1 MTKELKKVEAY
12 KVLEEKFNRM
22 YKVFDGENPY
32 GENTFGELYYDVEKK
47 EDENYL
53 TFTFKERHSG
63 RFNPRDPISVIY
75 DKNHYMTMI
84 NFYVNNFVGNITF
97 MNGDSV
103 DIGSLL
109 NADSKELFRM
119 LYACGEFS
127 ELTPLLNENV
137 NLDYVEY
144 NLGILADFG
153 YITKDDKEDLI
164 EILNFDCDGIEE
176 YKKAL
181 NQYVD
186 IDKAE
191 EFLYDVNM
199 RVICLSCIFKEIKKR
214 FYSELK

>member
-12 KVLEEKFNRM
+12 KVLEESFNRM
-22 YKVFDGENPY
+22 YKVFCGEN
-32 GENTFGELYYDVEKK
+32 NFGELYYDVEKK

-53 TFTFKERHSG
+53 TFTFKDAYPGHFEPHA
-63 RFNPRDPISVIY
+63 PISVIY

-84 NFYVNNFVGNITF
+84 NFYVHNYVGNITF

-127 ELTPLLNENV
+127 EFAPFLNENV
-137 NLDYVEY
+137 NLNYVDS
-144 NLGILADFG
+144 NLGILEDFG
-153 YITKDDKEDLI
+153 YITKDEKEDLSD
-164 EILNFDCDGIEE
+164 ILYFDCDDIED

-186 IDKAE
+186 IDEPE

-199 RVICLSCIFKEIKKR
+199 QVICLSCIFKEIKKR
-214 FYSELK
+214 FYQEIK

>member
-22 YKVFDGENPY
+22 YKVFDGENLY
-32 GENTFGELYYDVEKK
+32 GELYYNVEKK

-53 TFTFKERHSG
+53 IFTFKDAYPGYFEPH
-63 RFNPRDPISVIY
+63 DPISVIY

-97 MNGDSV
+97 MNGDRV
-103 DIGSLL
+103 DLGSLL
-109 NADSKELFRM
+109 NVDSKELFRL
-119 LYACGEFS
+119 LYYCGEFS
-127 ELTPLLNENV
+127 ELTPLLNEDV
-137 NLDYVEY
+137 NLDYVED
-144 NLGILADFG
+144 NLDILEDFG
-153 YITKDDKEDLI
+153 YITKDDKKEIMHSFRRECDSIED
-164 EILNFDCDGIEE
+164 

-186 IDKAE
+186 IDEAE

-214 FYSELK
+214 FY

>member
-63 RFNPRDPISVIY
+63 RFHPRDPISVIY

-84 NFYVNNFVGNITF
+84 NFYVHNFVGNITF

-109 NADSKELFRM
+109 NADSKELFRL
-119 LYACGEFS
+119 LYYCGEFS

-137 NLDYVEY
+137 NLDYVED
-144 NLGILADFG
+144 NLDILEDFG
-153 YITKDDKEDLI
+153 YITKDDKKEIMHSFRRECDSIED
-164 EILNFDCDGIEE
+164 

-199 RVICLSCIFKEIKKR
+199 RVICMSCIFKEIKKR
-214 FYSELK
+214 FY